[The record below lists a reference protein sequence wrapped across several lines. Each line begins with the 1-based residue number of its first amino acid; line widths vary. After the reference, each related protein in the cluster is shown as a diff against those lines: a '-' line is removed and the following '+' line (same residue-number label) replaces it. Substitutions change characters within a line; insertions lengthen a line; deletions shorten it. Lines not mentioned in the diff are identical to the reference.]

1 MEKMV
6 SNEEN
11 LMNELN
17 INSKGGYWLI
27 EIMEKCTTFWGFLG

>member
-1 MEKMV
+1 VEKMV

-27 EIMEKCTTFWGFLG
+27 EIMEQCTTFWGFLG